1 MPPFITLDEVRA
13 YAHLNVPKHG
23 LRLNQTCE
31 EYAHN
36 TVLRLCWYRSMTM
49 ELLYTTL
56 YRVANKYPYSVEPCE
71 RAVYEQYLQAM
82 QLGKK
87 HDAL

>member
-1 MPPFITLDEVRA
+1 MPPFTTLEEVRA
-13 YAHLNVPKHG
+13 YA
-23 LRLNQTCE
+23 RLNFPKLAYAIEYYTLE
-31 EYAHN
+31 EKAHSY
-36 TVLRLCWYRSMTM
+36 VWSLCKDTMTM

-56 YRVANKYPYSVEPCE
+56 YRSTYKYPYSVAPCVH
-71 RAVYEQYLQAM
+71 AVYDQYLQAM